1 MQLVR
6 SWAAGSAALELA
18 VSHALLTRVAA
29 GELPPTLR
37 LYRPTPTV
45 AFGKL
50 DTLRPG
56 YAAAAA
62 AARRHGYEPVL
73 RLPGGH
79 AAAYHGASLGIDVVY
94 ALADPVPG
102 THDRFCEEGE
112 RLAGALAS
120 LGVDA
125 RVGEVPGEYCAG
137 AYSVNARGRVK
148 LIGTAQRLVR
158 GGALLGASIVA
169 GDGPGVRAVLRDVY
183 AALEIEWEDATAG
196 AVDEEVAGVTL
207 DDVERAVIGAYDVLE
222 AGALDDD
229 TLALA
234 RRLEPERRLLTA
246 PAPPP

>member
-6 SWAAGSAALELA
+6 SGPAGSAALELA

-37 LYRPTPTV
+37 VYRPAPTV

-56 YAAAAA
+56 YPKALD
-62 AARRHGYEPVL
+62 AARAHGYEPVL

-79 AAAYHGASLGIDVVY
+79 AAAYHRDSLALDVVY
-94 ALADPVPG
+94 AIEDPVVG
-102 THDRFCEEGE
+102 THDRFREEGE
-112 RLAGALAS
+112 RLAGALRA

-125 RVGEVPGEYCAG
+125 RVGEVPGEYCPG

-148 LIGTAQRLVR
+148 LVGTAQRLVR
-158 GGALLGASIVA
+158 GAALLGASIVV
-169 GDGPGVRAVLRDVY
+169 GDGPGIRAVLDDVY
-183 AALEIEWEDATAG
+183 DALDFAWDASTAG
-196 AVDEEVAGVTL
+196 AVDEEVASLTL
-207 DDVERAVIGAYDVLE
+207 DAVEHAVIAAYGDLDE
-222 AGALDDD
+222 AALDDA

-234 RRLEPERRLLTA
+234 RRLEPQRR
-246 PAPPP
+246 P

>member
-6 SWAAGSAALELA
+6 SGAVGSAALELA

-37 LYRPTPTV
+37 VYRPAPAV

-56 YAAAAA
+56 YEAAVA
-62 AARRHGYEPVL
+62 AARGHGYEPVL

-79 AAAYHGASLGIDVVY
+79 AAAYHADSLAIDVVW
-94 ALADPVPG
+94 ALDDPVVG
-102 THDRFCEEGE
+102 THDRFRDEGE
-112 RLAGALAS
+112 RLAGALRV

-125 RVGEVPGEYCAG
+125 RVGEVPGEYCPG

-148 LIGTAQRLVR
+148 LAGTAQRLVR
-158 GGALLGASIVA
+158 GGALLGASIVV
-169 GDGPGVRAVLRDVY
+169 GDGAGVRAVLDDVY
-183 AALEIEWEDATAG
+183 AALEFDWDAATAG
-196 AVDEEVAGVTL
+196 AIDEEVPGVTL
-207 DDVERAVIGAYDVLE
+207 EAAERAVIASFGELE
-222 AGALDDD
+222 PAMLDEA

-234 RRLEPERRLLTA
+234 QRLA
-246 PAPPP
+246 PQRSPV

>member
-6 SWAAGSAALELA
+6 SGAAGSAALELA
-18 VSHALLTRVAA
+18 VSHALLLRVAA
-29 GELPPTLR
+29 RELPSTLR
-37 LYRPTPTV
+37 LYRPGPTV

-62 AARRHGYEPVL
+62 AARAHGYEPVL

-79 AAAYHGASLGIDVVY
+79 AAAYHAASLGIDVVF
-94 ALADPVPG
+94 ALDDPIPG
-102 THDRFCEEGE
+102 THDRFRDEGE
-112 RLAGALAS
+112 RLAGALAAV
-120 LGVDA
+120 GVDA
-125 RVGEVPGEYCAG
+125 RVGEVPGEYCPG

-158 GGALLGASIVA
+158 GGALLGASIVV

-183 AALEIEWEDATAG
+183 AALELDWDDATAG
-196 AVDEEVAGVTL
+196 AVDEEVPGVTL
-207 DDVERAVIGAYDVLE
+207 DEVERAVLGAYGELE
-222 AGALDDD
+222 AAELDPE

-234 RRLEPERRLLTA
+234 RRLESGHATMS
-246 PAPPP
+246 